1 MRKTAADCYNRHTPN
16 GEWHS
21 RCKAHG
27 KNPDMARILS
37 EYPEIILRPEGI
49 EGTVDFARIFGR
61 TAPVHIEVGSGKG
74 TFLVNQART
83 HPEIDFVGIEWAR
96 RYYRYAVDR
105 VGRWGLKN
113 VRLIRT
119 DAAAFIAENVG
130 DESVEC
136 FHVYFPDPWP
146 KKRHHKR
153 RFINDANLGQM
164 LRCLKSGG
172 TIRMAT
178 DHADYFEHIKTVL
191 AARPDE
197 IEEVDF
203 LPTAGADTGEWV
215 GTNFERKYL
224 KENRPIYTVAIRKP

>member
-1 MRKTAADCYNRHTPN
+1 M
-16 GEWHS
+16 G
-21 RCKAHG
+21 
-27 KNPDMARILS
+27 RILN
-37 EYPEIILRPEGI
+37 EYAEIVLGPDEVEGKA
-49 EGTVDFARIFGR
+49 DFASIFGR
-61 TAPVHIEVGSGKG
+61 AAAVHVEVGSGKG
-74 TFLVNQART
+74 TFLVNQARA
-83 HPEIDFVGIEWAR
+83 HPDIDFIGIEWAR
-96 RYYRYAVDR
+96 KYYRYAVDR
-105 VGRWGLKN
+105 MGRWGLKN

-119 DAAAFIAENVG
+119 DAAAFVAENIG

-153 RFINDANLGQM
+153 RFISDTNLGQM

-178 DHADYFEHIKTVL
+178 DHADYFEHIKEVL
-191 AARPDE
+191 AGRASEVEE
-197 IEEVDF
+197 IDF

-224 KENRPIYTVAIRKP
+224 KESRAIYTIAVRKV